1 MLLSHRGVPH
11 LCSAQSALVCSVS
24 YTCDTVLQVLDA
36 MVRVVTN
43 QLGALPPTYFNVTIS
58 ASVEDLA
65 QLMYSLLMLGYMY
78 RNAQYKI
85 DLDHL
90 GRRSLGLYPPKRIA
104 ILKHFSGVRINSMCL
119 ASRMVC
125 MVY

>member
-1 MLLSHRGVPH
+1 M
-11 LCSAQSALVCSVS
+11 S
-24 YTCDTVLQVLDA
+24 YTRDPVHQVLDA

-65 QLMYSLLMLGYMY
+65 QLMYSLQMLGYMY

-90 GRRSLGLYPPKRIA
+90 GRRSLGSSPLTH
-104 ILKHFSGVRINSMCL
+104 LS
-119 ASRMVC
+119 
-125 MVY
+125 